1 MQRSILMNDHSHMSN
16 NISSSSS
23 SSNIMRK
30 RTVSSIATTLLLML
44 PNVSS
49 YGLTSTS
56 NANVNAN
63 VNGGVRLTNME
74 DHENVI
80 TIIQHQQQQEEEDTL
95 SYLTSPPSTVN
106 DEEEEDVDAQ
116 TMAMMDQVS
125 TLGLP
130 SLRDGSTA
138 DVNSMTEQKQQQQEL
153 RLQNQAIFN
162 RQQRQQQPNTS
173 TSTSRRRLMGKK
185 TIPRSQEGTGVAT
198 DVSNAVTSTGTT
210 VGKIRSNLRIE
221 SHEEEI
227 ELARAIQLGAKVN
240 ILKSDLE
247 AKLNRSITKMEWAEA
262 AGFSSASKLRRVVSD
277 YRKAKNKLVMANMG
291 LVHAV
296 VKGNWFN
303 TGEGRRRN
311 GNAAS
316 YDELVQ
322 EGSLGLLRAAELFD
336 PERGLRFSTYATIWI
351 KGMLSNTKVHELIT
365 IPARERTKIN
375 KIREASASLAE
386 MNLEG
391 TTERIADI
399 TGFDEET
406 VKESQMRSA
415 MTNTLSL
422 DYAYG
427 SSRPNGDVQETTLMS
442 NAALVEHNDAAEMV
456 ELQADILSV
465 LTRNLKPKEAEFIT
479 LRYGIKD
486 GNSYTLTE
494 CAKMIGVS
502 YSRAQQLSKSC
513 IKKLQKADEAKA
525 LQEYLLTLS

>member
-1 MQRSILMNDHSHMSN
+1 
-16 NISSSSS
+16 
-23 SSNIMRK
+23 MRK

-49 YGLTSTS
+49 YGLTSTA

-63 VNGGVRLTNME
+63 VRLTNVE

-80 TIIQHQQQQEEEDTL
+80 TIIQQQQHEDTL
-95 SYLTSPPSTVN
+95 SYLTSPSSTVN
-106 DEEEEDVDAQ
+106 NDEEDVDAQ

-138 DVNSMTEQKQQQQEL
+138 DVNSMIEQKQQQQQDDEEL

-162 RQQRQQQPNTS
+162 RQQRQQQPNTN
-173 TSTSRRRLMGKK
+173 TSRRRLMGKK
-185 TIPRSQEGTGVAT
+185 TIPRSQEGTGVAM

-247 AKLNRSITKMEWAEA
+247 AKLNRSITKTEWAEA

-351 KGMLSNTKVHELIT
+351 KVCFFHIHWIVGGQMV
-365 IPARERTKIN
+365 
-375 KIREASASLAE
+375 IR
-386 MNLEG
+386 
-391 TTERIADI
+391 
-399 TGFDEET
+399 
-406 VKESQMRSA
+406 
-415 MTNTLSL
+415 
-422 DYAYG
+422 
-427 SSRPNGDVQETTLMS
+427 
-442 NAALVEHNDAAEMV
+442 
-456 ELQADILSV
+456 
-465 LTRNLKPKEAEFIT
+465 
-479 LRYGIKD
+479 
-486 GNSYTLTE
+486 
-494 CAKMIGVS
+494 
-502 YSRAQQLSKSC
+502 
-513 IKKLQKADEAKA
+513 
-525 LQEYLLTLS
+525 

>member
-1 MQRSILMNDHSHMSN
+1 MSN
-16 NISSSSS
+16 NISSSS

-30 RTVSSIATTLLLML
+30 RTISSIATTLLLML

-49 YGLTSTS
+49 YGLTSTA

-63 VNGGVRLTNME
+63 VNGGVRLTNVE
-74 DHENVI
+74 DHENVM
-80 TIIQHQQQQEEEDTL
+80 TIIQQQQQHEDTL

-106 DEEEEDVDAQ
+106 DEDVDVDAQ

-138 DVNSMTEQKQQQQEL
+138 DVNSMTEQKQQQQEEL

-162 RQQRQQQPNTS
+162 RQQRQQQPN

-185 TIPRSQEGTGVAT
+185 TIPRSQEGTGVAM

-247 AKLNRSITKMEWAEA
+247 TKLNRSITKAEWAEA

-351 KGMLSNTKVHELIT
+351 KVCFFNIHWIVDKWL
-365 IPARERTKIN
+365 
-375 KIREASASLAE
+375 
-386 MNLEG
+386 
-391 TTERIADI
+391 
-399 TGFDEET
+399 
-406 VKESQMRSA
+406 
-415 MTNTLSL
+415 
-422 DYAYG
+422 Y
-427 SSRPNGDVQETTLMS
+427 
-442 NAALVEHNDAAEMV
+442 VENHV
-456 ELQADILSV
+456 FCL
-465 LTRNLKPKEAEFIT
+465 
-479 LRYGIKD
+479 
-486 GNSYTLTE
+486 
-494 CAKMIGVS
+494 
-502 YSRAQQLSKSC
+502 
-513 IKKLQKADEAKA
+513 
-525 LQEYLLTLS
+525 

>member
-1 MQRSILMNDHSHMSN
+1 
-16 NISSSSS
+16 
-23 SSNIMRK
+23 MRK

-49 YGLTSTS
+49 YGLTST
-56 NANVNAN
+56 ANVNAN
-63 VNGGVRLTNME
+63 ANVRLTNVE

-80 TIIQHQQQQEEEDTL
+80 TIIQQQQHEDTL
-95 SYLTSPPSTVN
+95 SYLTSPSSTVN
-106 DEEEEDVDAQ
+106 NDEEDVDAQ

-138 DVNSMTEQKQQQQEL
+138 DVNSMIEQKQQQQQDDEEL

-162 RQQRQQQPNTS
+162 RQQRQQQPNTN
-173 TSTSRRRLMGKK
+173 TSRRRLMGKK
-185 TIPRSQEGTGVAT
+185 TIPRSQEGTGVAM

-247 AKLNRSITKMEWAEA
+247 AKLNRSITKTEWAEA

-351 KGMLSNTKVHELIT
+351 KVCFFHIHWIVGGQMV
-365 IPARERTKIN
+365 
-375 KIREASASLAE
+375 IR
-386 MNLEG
+386 
-391 TTERIADI
+391 
-399 TGFDEET
+399 
-406 VKESQMRSA
+406 
-415 MTNTLSL
+415 
-422 DYAYG
+422 
-427 SSRPNGDVQETTLMS
+427 
-442 NAALVEHNDAAEMV
+442 
-456 ELQADILSV
+456 
-465 LTRNLKPKEAEFIT
+465 
-479 LRYGIKD
+479 
-486 GNSYTLTE
+486 
-494 CAKMIGVS
+494 
-502 YSRAQQLSKSC
+502 
-513 IKKLQKADEAKA
+513 
-525 LQEYLLTLS
+525 

>member
-1 MQRSILMNDHSHMSN
+1 
-16 NISSSSS
+16 
-23 SSNIMRK
+23 
-30 RTVSSIATTLLLML
+30 
-44 PNVSS
+44 
-49 YGLTSTS
+49 
-56 NANVNAN
+56 
-63 VNGGVRLTNME
+63 
-74 DHENVI
+74 
-80 TIIQHQQQQEEEDTL
+80 
-95 SYLTSPPSTVN
+95 
-106 DEEEEDVDAQ
+106 
-116 TMAMMDQVS
+116 
-125 TLGLP
+125 
-130 SLRDGSTA
+130 
-138 DVNSMTEQKQQQQEL
+138 
-153 RLQNQAIFN
+153 
-162 RQQRQQQPNTS
+162 
-173 TSTSRRRLMGKK
+173 
-185 TIPRSQEGTGVAT
+185 
-198 DVSNAVTSTGTT
+198 
-210 VGKIRSNLRIE
+210 
-221 SHEEEI
+221 
-227 ELARAIQLGAKVN
+227 
-240 ILKSDLE
+240 
-247 AKLNRSITKMEWAEA
+247 
-262 AGFSSASKLRRVVSD
+262 
-277 YRKAKNKLVMANMG
+277 
-291 LVHAV
+291 
-296 VKGNWFN
+296 
-303 TGEGRRRN
+303 
-311 GNAAS
+311 
-316 YDELVQ
+316 
-322 EGSLGLLRAAELFD
+322 
-336 PERGLRFSTYATIWI
+336 
-351 KGMLSNTKVHELIT
+351 MLSNTKVHELIT
-365 IPARERTKIN
+365 TPARERTKIN